1 MVIAP
6 HLDLFVSRLAAL
18 LPADFAQ
25 AVARLD
31 LSAPRPQPQ
40 PDSLPVC
47 RFWERV
53 VAGGGALLAPLA
65 KLAPA
70 LSWVQNP
77 NYVAAPPSPEFL
89 ENYGYAVLAGPGG
102 LVASEALALGILLL
116 GPGIHYPSHNHPA
129 VEIYVVLAG
138 EAEWQKAGEPWRR
151 EPPGAVIR
159 HDSMVTHATRALA
172 EPLLAAY
179 VWQGDLATHARII
192 ASPMKSGS

>member
-1 MVIAP
+1 MGIAP
-6 HLDLFVSRLAAL
+6 HLELFVSRLAAL
-18 LPADFAQ
+18 LPADFAP
-25 AVARLD
+25 AVRTLD
-31 LSAPRPQPQ
+31 LSAPRPQPHR
-40 PDSLPVC
+40 LPVC
-47 RFWERV
+47 RFWEQV
-53 VAGGGALLAPLA
+53 VDGGGTPLPPLA

-102 LVASEALALGILLL
+102 LVASEALALGVLLL

-129 VEIYVVLAG
+129 VEIYVVLSG
-138 EAEWQKAGEPWRR
+138 EAAWQKGKEPWRR

-179 VWQGDLATHARII
+179 VWRGDLATHARIL
-192 ASPMKSGS
+192 AHPMNFDS

>member
-25 AVARLD
+25 AVAALD
-31 LSAPRPQPQ
+31 LSAPRPRPQ
-40 PDSLPVC
+40 PFSLPVC
-47 RFWERV
+47 RFWDKL
-53 VAGGGALLAPLA
+53 VAGGDPLLAPLA
-65 KLAPA
+65 KLGPA
-70 LSWVQNP
+70 LRWVQNP

-89 ENYGYAVLAGPGG
+89 ASYGYAVLAGPGG
-102 LVASEALALGILLL
+102 LVGSGDLALGILIL

-138 EAEWQKAGEPWRR
+138 EAEWQKGEGPWRR
-151 EPPGAVIR
+151 EKPGTVIR
-159 HDSMVTHATRALA
+159 HDSMVSHAMRALG

-179 VWQGDLATHARII
+179 VWRGDLATHARII
-192 ASPMKSGS
+192 PESKKLRP